1 MVPPCVSCR
10 TDEAGRSSSSAGSH
24 NLCLFGIYACVNQ
37 FMVNDESVAIRAMTS
52 RRPAYEGRGLMRL
65 VRVTSLSVAL
75 LPFLAGGPALAAG
88 FMVRENSAES
98 LGMIYAGDAS
108 RADEAATVFNNP
120 AGMMHL
126 AGPEVELGAAVVF
139 PSVHFSGSAT
149 AAGTIPIPGNQG
161 GEAGQI
167 TGIPDFYAV
176 FGLSD
181 NLRAGLAVTAPFG
194 DTINYKS
201 MFVGRYQGIKTLALS
216 ADINPNIAWRIN
228 DTVSVAAG
236 VSAQWLKLEQSAAIP
251 QFLIFQN
258 PAAPDASF
266 LFNGTNWGFG
276 YNLGLLLEPN
286 TTTRLGFTWRS
297 GVDHKQSGSLDFT
310 GANPALGLTNGSATA
325 AGLDLPGTAAVS
337 FTHDWSPEFTGS
349 AELQYNTWSSFKQ
362 VTITSATSPLV
373 QPEHYRNSW
382 MISAGGIYHAT
393 SQLSLRAG
401 VGWDQTPV
409 TDQYRTVGV
418 PDSDRFMIGAGIGY
432 AVAPGAIIDF
442 GYGHYFGFTN
452 PPIGTSVNSID
463 PLTHAIALTGTYH
476 NFLDFVALSF
486 RYAL

>member
-1 MVPPCVSCR
+1 
-10 TDEAGRSSSSAGSH
+10 
-24 NLCLFGIYACVNQ
+24 
-37 FMVNDESVAIRAMTS
+37 
-52 RRPAYEGRGLMRL
+52 MRL

-126 AGPEVELGAAVVF
+126 AGPEVELSAAVVF

-167 TGIPDFYAV
+167 TGIPNFYAV

-362 VTITSATSPLV
+362 VTIDSATSPL
-373 QPEHYRNSW
+373 
-382 MISAGGIYHAT
+382 ISAGALPE
-393 SQLSLRAG
+393 QLDDQRRRHLPRHQSTLASRRRRLGSDAGHGPIQNRGCARFRPVHDWGRRRVCSRAG
-401 VGWDQTPV
+401 CDYRSWLRPLFRVNKS
-409 TDQYRTVGV
+409 TDRRKCEF
-418 PDSDRFMIGAGIGY
+418 D
-432 AVAPGAIIDF
+432 
-442 GYGHYFGFTN
+442 
-452 PPIGTSVNSID
+452 
-463 PLTHAIALTGTYH
+463 
-476 NFLDFVALSF
+476 
-486 RYAL
+486 

>member
-1 MVPPCVSCR
+1 M
-10 TDEAGRSSSSAGSH
+10 H
-24 NLCLFGIYACVNQ
+24 
-37 FMVNDESVAIRAMTS
+37 
-52 RRPAYEGRGLMRL
+52 L
-65 VRVTSLSVAL
+65 VRVAVLSLAV
-75 LPFLAGGPALAAG
+75 LPWLACNPAAASG

-98 LGMIYAGDAS
+98 LGMAYAGDAS

-126 AGPEVELGAAVVF
+126 AGPELELGAAVVF

-149 AAGTIPIPGNQG
+149 AAGTIPIPGTQG

-176 FGLSD
+176 FGLTD

-194 DTINYKS
+194 DTVNYKS
-201 MFVGRYQGIKTLALS
+201 MFAGRYQGIKTLAQS

-228 DTVSVAAG
+228 NTVSVAAG

-266 LFNGTNWGFG
+266 LLNAHDWGFG

-297 GVDHKQSGSLDFT
+297 GVNHKISGSLDFT
-310 GANPALGLTNGSATA
+310 GANPLLGLVNGPASAS
-325 AGLDLPGTAAVS
+325 GVDLPGTAAVS

-362 VTITSATSPLV
+362 VVITSANTPLI
-373 QPEHYRNSW
+373 QPEHYRDSW
-382 MISAGGIYHAT
+382 MISVGGIYHVT
-393 SQLSLRAG
+393 SQLALRAG
-401 VGWDQTPV
+401 IGWDQTPV
-409 TDQYRTVGV
+409 TNQYRTVGV
-418 PDSDRFMIGAGIGY
+418 PDSDRFMLGVGLGY
-432 AVAPGAIIDF
+432 TVAPGAVVDF
-442 GYGHYFGFTN
+442 GYGHYFGFTD
-452 PPIGTSVNSID
+452 PPITGSVNAID
-463 PLTHAIALTGTYH
+463 PFTHAVALSGTYH
-476 NFLDFVALSF
+476 NFLDYVALSF